1 MENVS
6 MSIMILFVATT
17 LFTVWQ
23 FYSASGKSTTV
34 LVVVGALMIL
44 QTVLGLKGFYQQNMT
59 YPPRF
64 FFLLAPELLII
75 IILFITNR
83 GRAFLDS
90 LDLQKLTM
98 LHIIRVP
105 VEITLYFLF
114 VAGLIPILM
123 TFEGYNYD
131 ILSGLTA
138 PIIFFLYFVRKKIN
152 SPILLIWNLVCLALL
167 INIVTIALLSVQTP
181 FQKLAFDQPNV
192 GLAFFPFVW
201 LAGIIVPI
209 VLLSHLVS
217 IRQLFKLQ

>member
-1 MENVS
+1 

>member
-6 MSIMILFVATT
+6 MSIIILFVATT

-34 LVVVGALMIL
+34 LLVVGILMIL
-44 QTVLGLKGFYQQNMT
+44 QTALGLTGFYKQNMM

-64 FFLLAPELLII
+64 FFLIAPELLII
-75 IILFITNR
+75 ITLFATKR

-90 LDLQKLTM
+90 LDLQKLTI
-98 LHIIRVP
+98 LHTIRVP

-114 VAGLIPILM
+114 VAGLIPMLM

-138 PIIFFLYFVRKKIN
+138 PVIFLLYFVRKKIN
-152 SPILLIWNLVCLALL
+152 STVLLIWNLVCLTLL

-181 FQKLAFDQPNV
+181 FQKLAFDQPNA

-217 IRQLFKLQ
+217 IRQFLKLR